1 MILLPIHIVAGLIAI
16 ASGFVAAYAVK
27 GMKVHRK
34 SGMVFVY
41 SMLTLSLTGAA
52 IATIK
57 SQPANILGGLI
68 AFYLVITG
76 LLTVRPRRK
85 EYPWIDATMVVL
97 GILLAF
103 FSIRLGL
110 AVYHSPTG
118 TIDGV
123 PSAPLFVF
131 GAVAVLATG
140 GDLRMMWVPGLQG
153 KHRIARHLWRM
164 CFALFIASGSFF
176 LGQAKVFPKPIRIF
190 PLLAIPAFLPLL
202 ILVYW
207 MGRVLFT
214 RWYRVRRCEL
224 PMIKEGRPAMGV
236 GGPDIFP
243 GKRLA
248 AGITPDERTSDSY
261 E

>member
-16 ASGFVAAYAVK
+16 GSGFTAAFVVK

-34 SGMVFVY
+34 SGMIFVY

-52 IATIK
+52 IATIR
-57 SQPANILGGLI
+57 SQPANIIGGLI
-68 AFYLVITG
+68 SFYLVITG
-76 LLTVRPRRK
+76 FLTVRART
-85 EYPWIDATMVVL
+85 EGFPWIDSAVMLL
-97 GILLAF
+97 GILVAF
-103 FSIRLGL
+103 LSINLGL
-110 AVYHSPTG
+110 TVHHSPAG
-118 TIDGV
+118 KINGV

-131 GAVAVLATG
+131 GAVGIMAVG
-140 GDLRMMWVPGLQG
+140 GDLRMMLMHGLHG

-207 MGRVLFT
+207 MGRVLLT
-214 RWYRVRRCEL
+214 RWYRRASHSFKRAGEL
-224 PMIKEGRPAMGV
+224 QLNTTGRGFGRSGRGLRAKALLRGR
-236 GGPDIFP
+236 
-243 GKRLA
+243 GK
-248 AGITPDERTSDSY
+248 PN
-261 E
+261 